1 MDETQKIDYS
11 KIPKDLQDKLSKWEK
26 NSPANKQLQAL
37 TDIADISQEI
47 VSLLDDQ
54 KKDSSKDSQRIGA
67 LLVDMRESLASLNA
81 KESPE
86 TQDYAK
92 PVVSALKELEKS
104 LTTAVKA
111 AKPPVVNVTKADAPV
126 VNVDAPQV
134 NVDLSKVE
142 KILKTDIPAA
152 FNKAIKLIPQTPNTD
167 FSPLEKGLQELSEKL
182 DSIDTGV
189 RMKPQPGTMKVTNLD
204 GTAIGSSSS
213 SQSTSSA
220 VTSTVSV
227 TSSSIAILDTN
238 PSRNGST
245 IYNESGAT
253 AYVKLGTIAS
263 ITDYTIQMIIG
274 SYYELPFGYK
284 GAISGI
290 TSSGTATLRVTE
302 LS

>member
-92 PVVSALKELEKS
+92 PVVDALKELEKS
-104 LTTAVKA
+104 LATAVKA
-111 AKPPVVNVTKADAPV
+111 TKPPVVNVPKADAPV

-152 FNKAIKLIPQTPNTD
+152 FNKAVSLIPKTEVKFTA
-167 FSPLEKGLQELSEKL
+167 LETGLKELSEKL
-182 DSIDTGV
+182 DSIDVGV
-189 RMKPQPGTMKVTNLD
+189 RMKPQPGTMKVTNPD
-204 GTAIGSSSS
+204 GTVI
-213 SQSTSSA
+213 
-220 VTSTVSV
+220 
-227 TSSSIAILDTN
+227 
-238 PSRNGST
+238 
-245 IYNESGAT
+245 GAT
-253 AYVKLGTIAS
+253 ALLTERYDYDDATTI
-263 ITDYTIQMIIG
+263 Y
-274 SYYELPFGYK
+274 
-284 GAISGI
+284 
-290 TSSGTATLRVTE
+290 TATAAVGTSEGSTGWIITKYDLTDTDNASGKIATSTSWTNRA
-302 LS
+302 SGAYS

>member
-54 KKDSSKDSQRIGA
+54 KKDSSKDSQKIGA

-86 TQDYAK
+86 TPDYAK
-92 PVVSALKELEKS
+92 PVVDALKELEKS
-104 LTTAVKA
+104 LATAVKA
-111 AKPPVVNVTKADAPV
+111 TKPPVVNVPKADAPV

-167 FSPLEKGLQELSEKL
+167 FSSLEKGLQELSEKL

-189 RMKPQPGTMKVTNLD
+189 RLKPIPGSIKVTNTAGEDIGASPTLADFSVNDIEDDTTSYFGFTKPD
-204 GTAIGSSSS
+204 GTWLVKELTN
-213 SQSTSSA
+213 TSVAYATVSNNGT
-220 VTSTVSV
+220 VTS
-227 TSSSIAILDTN
+227 
-238 PSRNGST
+238 
-245 IYNESGAT
+245 Y
-253 AYVKLGTIAS
+253 
-263 ITDYTIQMIIG
+263 TDAWTDR
-274 SYYELPFGYK
+274 
-284 GAISGI
+284 
-290 TSSGTATLRVTE
+290 ATLTYGRFDGAF
-302 LS
+302 